1 MNISPDNISG
11 DCKLKCAYS
20 FNYPVSNCVTRN
32 NSYSV
37 TMPYDNSSIPA
48 VKFNNAQ
55 YNVAQILIVTPSMH
69 KFNGSVADGEI
80 IIIHTPTAGGNNFIV
95 CIPIIATTTTT
106 NLVQTI
112 ITETIKQAPGK
123 GGNAKVA
130 LNNFTLNS
138 IVPKTAFYS
147 YIDSTNRSFVVYG
160 IDNAIRV
167 NSDAMKGLKNI
178 LTQTPASVGM
188 TFPGGPLL
196 YINSAGPTNS
206 PGQEGDNEIYI
217 SCQPTGNSE
226 ETEEVSYAKPS
237 ITNDLSINGILN
249 NPVVVFILAS
259 LFTILVLYAL
269 YTLINYVSNGSAAK
283 IVSQPINKKIK

>member
-37 TMPYDNSSIPA
+37 TLPYDNSSIPA

-69 KFNGSVADGEI
+69 KFNGSPADGEI
-80 IIIHTPTAGGNNFIV
+80 IILHTPTAGGNNFIV
-95 CIPIIATTTTT
+95 CIPIIARTTTT
-106 NLVQTI
+106 NIVQTI
-112 ITETIKQAPGK
+112 ITETIKQAPAK
-123 GGNAKVA
+123 GGTAKVA

-147 YIDSTNRSFVVYG
+147 YIDASNRSFVVYG
-160 IDNAIRV
+160 IDNAVHID
-167 NSDAMKGLKNI
+167 SAAMKGLKSI

-188 TFPGGPLL
+188 TFLSGPLL
-196 YINSAGPTNS
+196 YINSAGPTNGTGGS
-206 PGQEGDNEIYI
+206 DSEIYI

-226 ETEEVSYAKPS
+226 ETEEVSYTKPS
-237 ITNDLSINGILN
+237 ITNDLSVNGILN

-283 IVSQPINKKIK
+283 VVSQTSNKK

>member
-48 VKFNNAQ
+48 VTFNNAQ
-55 YNVAQILIVTPSMH
+55 YNVSQIVIVTPSMH
-69 KFNGSVADGEI
+69 KFNGSTTDGEI
-80 IIIHTPTAGGNNFIV
+80 IIIHTPTAGGNNFMV
-95 CIPIIATTTTT
+95 CIPIIATETTT

-112 ITETIKQAPGK
+112 ITETINQAPA
-123 GGNAKVA
+123 GGGTAKVA

-147 YIDSTNRSFVVYG
+147 YINSKNEPFVVYG
-160 IDNAIRV
+160 IDNAIHV
-167 NSDAMKGLKNI
+167 NSDAMKGLQNI
-178 LTQTPASVGM
+178 LNSSPESVGY
-188 TFPGGPLL
+188 TFPIGPLL
-196 YINSAGPTNS
+196 YINSAGPTNGTGGS
-206 PGQEGDNEIYI
+206 DNEIYI

-226 ETEEVSYAKPS
+226 ETEEVSFTKPS
-237 ITNDLSINGILN
+237 ITNDLSINGFLN
-249 NPVVVFILAS
+249 NPVVVFIIAS
-259 LFTILVLYAL
+259 LFTIIVLYAL
-269 YTLINYVSNGSAAK
+269 YTLINYVSNGNTPIKLPSFIRKAK
-283 IVSQPINKKIK
+283 QT

>member
-20 FNYPVSNCVTRN
+20 FNYPVSNCATLN
-32 NSYSV
+32 AGYCISI
-37 TMPYDNSSIPA
+37 TYDNSSTPP
-48 VKFNNAQ
+48 VTFNNEK
-55 YNVAQILIVTPSMH
+55 YSVMGILIVAPSIH
-69 KFNGSVADGEI
+69 KFNGSPADGEI
-80 IIIHTPTAGGNNFIV
+80 IIKHVNPAGKGGMFNV
-95 CIPIIATTTTT
+95 CIPIIATTTTS

-147 YIDSTNRSFVVYG
+147 YVTSTHESFVVYG
-160 IDNAIRV
+160 IDNAIHV
-167 NSDAMKGLKNI
+167 NSKTMTELKSI
-178 LTQTPASVGM
+178 LTKTPASVGL
-188 TFPGGPLL
+188 TFPSGPLL
-196 YINSAGPTNS
+196 YINSAGPTNG
-206 PGQEGDNEIYI
+206 PGGGDNEIYI

-226 ETEEVSYAKPS
+226 ETEEVSYTKPS

-259 LFTILVLYAL
+259 LFTILVLYTL

>member
-20 FNYPVSNCVTRN
+20 FNYPVSNCATKN
-32 NSYSV
+32 DGYSISMSY
-37 TMPYDNSSIPA
+37 DKSSIPA
-48 VKFNNAQ
+48 VTFNNAK
-55 YNVAQILIVTPSMH
+55 YNVEQIVIVAPSMH
-69 KFNGSVADGEI
+69 KFNGSPADGEI
-80 IIIHTPTAGGNNFIV
+80 IIVHTPTAGGNNFIV
-95 CIPIIATTTTT
+95 CIPIIARTTTT

-112 ITETIKQAPGK
+112 ITETIKQSPAK
-123 GGNAKVA
+123 GGTAKVA

-147 YIDSTNRSFVVYG
+147 YIDASNRSFVVYG
-160 IDNAIRV
+160 IDNAVHI
-167 NSDAMKGLKNI
+167 NSDTMKGLKSI
-178 LTQTPASVGM
+178 LTQRPASVGM
-188 TFPGGPLL
+188 TFPSGPLL
-196 YINSAGPTNS
+196 YINRAGPTNG
-206 PGQEGDNEIYI
+206 PGGSDDQIYI

-226 ETEEVSYAKPS
+226 ETEEVSYTKPS
-237 ITNDLSINGILN
+237 ITNDLSINGFLN

-283 IVSQPINKKIK
+283 VVSQTSIKKIK